1 MTKVWVRPQLFPA
14 YICPQNNIPKLWG
27 GVEGTLPDCYPLY
40 FIQWAF
46 SHLKLGTRWAQSQ
59 QHCSEPTAQRQ
70 QDEMIKANG
79 VTQPPHAWTSH
90 PSPQPALWP
99 HQMLTK
105 GVRREEQSPKAACQ
119 PAPHQTKAQKQ
130 FYPCPLGLRLYF
142 KKREHPNFLQVGAE
156 QCPLLTVPI
165 SNVQNSA
172 SCLKPSFLL
181 QKPSAAVLPIHL
193 VQFAWEDS
201 TALHKQCQCCKATVG
216 SVLFS

>member
-142 KKREHPNFLQVGAE
+142 KKTWAPKFPPSGGRAVPTSYSSYLKCSELRLLFETLLSSTKALSSSAPHTPGAICLGR
-156 QCPLLTVPI
+156 QHCP
-165 SNVQNSA
+165 S
-172 SCLKPSFLL
+172 
-181 QKPSAAVLPIHL
+181 
-193 VQFAWEDS
+193 
-201 TALHKQCQCCKATVG
+201 
-216 SVLFS
+216 

>member
-1 MTKVWVRPQLFPA
+1 MEHSDKGLSKASVISSIYLSPEQYSQALG
-14 YICPQNNIPKLWG
+14 WG
-27 GVEGTLPDCYPLY
+27 GGDFAWLLPHVLHSVG
-40 FIQWAF
+40 F
-46 SHLKLGTRWAQSQ
+46 QSPKAWDQ
-59 QHCSEPTAQRQ
+59 VGPEPTAQRQ
-70 QDEMIKANG
+70 QDEMIKTNG
-79 VTQPPHAWTSH
+79 VTQPPHAWTSR
-90 PSPQPALWP
+90 PSPPPALWP

-105 GVRREEQSPKAACQ
+105 GVRKEEQSPKAACQ
-119 PAPHQTKAQKQ
+119 PAPHQTKAHKQ

-181 QKPSAAVLPIHL
+181 QKPSAAALPIHL

-201 TALHKQCQCCKATVG
+201 TALHQQCQCCKATVG